1 MTIFVAVDPSIV
13 STGIAAMEVLDN
25 GKIKVLDIKT
35 IKPVFREVG
44 KDKSL
49 APTRLDK
56 KIVAYD
62 LLVWVTKNIPA
73 YKDAAFYIFENY
85 SYGAVGHLA
94 DLGEMNGMFK
104 LHIKKTM
111 GKPIDVIA
119 PQSVKKFILGTAKS
133 KTKSDVRAGLEHFVE
148 NFHELKF
155 ENFDESDAVAIGVS
169 YAIKMGAI
177 PRLDG
182 GYESPEG

>member
-56 KIVAYD
+56 
-62 LLVWVTKNIPA
+62 
-73 YKDAAFYIFENY
+73 
-85 SYGAVGHLA
+85 
-94 DLGEMNGMFK
+94 
-104 LHIKKTM
+104 
-111 GKPIDVIA
+111 
-119 PQSVKKFILGTAKS
+119 
-133 KTKSDVRAGLEHFVE
+133 
-148 NFHELKF
+148 
-155 ENFDESDAVAIGVS
+155 
-169 YAIKMGAI
+169 
-177 PRLDG
+177 RLSHMI
-182 GYESPEG
+182 Y